1 MPDPVYIRVMENN
14 TLLSSPQTLQDLQ
27 DFMFDTMP
35 SADMAVDWFCDRFS
49 VSATDDVIDFVLD
62 AHFGMFADQ

>member
-1 MPDPVYIRVMENN
+1 VYIRVMENN

-27 DFMFDTMP
+27 DFMFDTMA
-35 SADMAVDWFCDRFS
+35 SADMAVDWFCDRFN